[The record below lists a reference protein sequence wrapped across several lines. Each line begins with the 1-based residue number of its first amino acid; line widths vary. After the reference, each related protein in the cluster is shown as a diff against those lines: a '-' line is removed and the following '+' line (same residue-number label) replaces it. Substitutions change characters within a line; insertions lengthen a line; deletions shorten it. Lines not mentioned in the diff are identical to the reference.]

1 MSLLIIIVIIT
12 IIIIIMMMIIIIII
26 VTISIINQTFFKEK
40 FLAFFQYFLSCAD
53 LGQEIVWIII
63 IQSRD
68 QILSKVENSK
78 TLEFS
83 KESFLWLFK
92 IYSIPH

>member
-12 IIIIIMMMIIIIII
+12 IIIIMMMMIIIII

-40 FLAFFQYFLSCAD
+40 FLAFFQYFLSCVD

-68 QILSKVENSK
+68 QILSKVENIK

-83 KESFLWLFK
+83 KESFFWLFK
-92 IYSIPH
+92 IYSIPN